1 MQRLQVAHGKFE
13 AETQQAGTS
22 ARDRMLKELAAGY
35 DAYQE
40 LTNNLQEGT
49 QVFLFCVSVCM
60 PSCLCHFPPVTV
72 PHICF
77 MVQCVILQLLSW
89 YF

>member
-60 PSCLCHFPPVTV
+60 SLSFSSCDC
-72 PHICF
+72 
-77 MVQCVILQLLSW
+77 ILYLVLW
-89 YF
+89 YNI